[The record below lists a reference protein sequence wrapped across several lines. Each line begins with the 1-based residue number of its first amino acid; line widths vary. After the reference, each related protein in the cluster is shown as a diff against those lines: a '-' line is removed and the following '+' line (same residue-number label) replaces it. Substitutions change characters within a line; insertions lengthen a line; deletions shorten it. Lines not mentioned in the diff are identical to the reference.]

1 MIKLICNTTL
11 TTSLKFGYRLIHN
24 NQVMIEKGKVYTG
37 DIICKYIDWEDYC
50 KVNEEVWITE
60 IKQWIEV
67 KYFND
72 ITEYRDIQLNELIN
86 ETTRI

>member
-1 MIKLICNTTL
+1 MIKLICNKTL

-24 NQVMIEKGKVYTG
+24 NQVMIE
-37 DIICKYIDWEDYC
+37 
-50 KVNEEVWITE
+50 E

-72 ITEYRDIQLNELIN
+72 ITENRDIKLNELL
-86 ETTRI
+86 